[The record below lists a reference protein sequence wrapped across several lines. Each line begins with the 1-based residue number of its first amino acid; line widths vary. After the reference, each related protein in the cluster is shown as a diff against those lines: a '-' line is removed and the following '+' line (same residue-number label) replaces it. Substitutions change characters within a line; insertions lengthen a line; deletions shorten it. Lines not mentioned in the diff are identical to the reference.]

1 MERCRTCRAELADG
15 APTFPFCS
23 ERCRL
28 ADLGG
33 WLNEKYRI
41 VGEDAREDGWG
52 SEQSERGTHP
62 PAARK

>member
-1 MERCRTCRAELADG
+1 MERCRTCRAELTDD

-41 VGEDAREDGWG
+41 VGEDDEDDASTPGEG
-52 SEQSERGTHP
+52 GALS
-62 PAARK
+62 